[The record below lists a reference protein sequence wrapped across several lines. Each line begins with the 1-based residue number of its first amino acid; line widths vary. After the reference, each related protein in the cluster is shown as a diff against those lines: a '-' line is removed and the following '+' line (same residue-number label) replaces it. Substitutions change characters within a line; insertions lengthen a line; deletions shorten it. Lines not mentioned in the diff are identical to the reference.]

1 MKLDCEHYQMNISA
15 MLDGELSGSELA
27 ETVEHL
33 AQCETC
39 RKEMERFRRM
49 QELVDGEY
57 VEEAVPRNVWKNI
70 ERISK
75 AEKKPA
81 VIGFK
86 DNVYK
91 IIAAAAVLIIIF
103 GAGYFFGRPGTVLM
117 QDGQSLIN
125 LASQPQTQQMNDDR
139 FIDITRELLNSD
151 PRYQVKMYM
160 ILHSLFDQNIEGG
173 FVPMRNEDMNESDEG
188 MNETPPEDNQEIRF

>member
-1 MKLDCEHYQMNISA
+1 MKLDCEYYQMNISA

-33 AQCETC
+33 SQCENC
-39 RKEMERFRRM
+39 RKEMEMFRKM
-49 QELVDGEY
+49 QEKVDSDY
-57 VEEAVPRNVWKNI
+57 VDEAVPRNVWKNI
-70 ERISK
+70 ERITK
-75 AEKKPA
+75 AEKKP
-81 VIGFK
+81 VVVEFK

-117 QDGQSLIN
+117 QDGRSLIN
-125 LASQPQTQQMNDDR
+125 LASQTQQQQMSDDQ
-139 FIDITRELLNSD
+139 FIDMTRQLMNAD
-151 PRYQVKMYM
+151 PRYQVRMYM

-173 FVPMRNEDMNESDEG
+173 FDPMRNEEANETDDG
-188 MNETPPEDNQEIRF
+188 MNENPQDENQEIRF